1 MGSPIR
7 VSSQARSEV
16 DREVPERLHPDGR
29 GRARMTNERLIHL
42 AEACSS
48 VRSSIGRMLLSEEMS
63 DERVAALETYRRS
76 MRMLLQL
83 AREEECGVFLEVAG
97 ELS

>member
-1 MGSPIR
+1 
-7 VSSQARSEV
+7 
-16 DREVPERLHPDGR
+16 
-29 GRARMTNERLIHL
+29 MTNDRLIHL

-48 VRSSIGRMLLSEEMS
+48 VRSSIGRMLLSAETT

-76 MRMLLQL
+76 LRTLLQL

-97 ELS
+97 ELSSG